1 MQICNTK
8 NPFSLNISSVGM
20 IYIYIYIYLNK
31 VANSNQLQTSI
42 HSSSGGLDRN
52 SLKKFYVVCKTHI
65 EEYPKHE
72 LNVNV
77 YSLSSRTSLL
87 RLNCSRN

>member
-1 MQICNTK
+1 MQIWNTK
-8 NPFSLNISSVGM
+8 NPFSLNISRVGM
-20 IYIYIYIYLNK
+20 IYIYLNK
-31 VANSNQLQTSI
+31 VVNSNQLQTSI

-72 LNVNV
+72 LNVNG